1 MFACLVSGELVQ
13 TECAQVSENQFL
25 FNIEKATA
33 IRNLA
38 VFMTGSEPFA
48 EGFGAIVHFAWPP
61 YDNWQVLGYL
71 TNAKPSAIFA
81 VRQQNALPQAAPSN
95 GFSYQNIWQTSQQQ
109 QVRIAYLHFNS
120 IACLLMLNID
130 PTPLADSSTPF
141 TRIPWPK
148 LVLKSRI

>member
-13 TECAQVSENQFL
+13 TECLQVSETQFV

-48 EGFGAIVHFAWPP
+48 EGFGAIVHFSWPP

-95 GFSYQNIWQTSQQQ
+95 GFSYQNQWENSQQQ
-109 QVRIAYLHFNS
+109 QVRIVSDHYCS
-120 IACLLMLNID
+120 I
-130 PTPLADSSTPF
+130 SSLP
-141 TRIPWPK
+141 RSQPEK
-148 LVLKSRI
+148 